1 MLHDD
6 FGDRMKAYEGA
17 EANRRLDPTLP
28 MVARLD
34 GRVFSKFTRGF
45 VKPFDDTLT
54 RAMDQATKALVDETH
69 ANIGYTQSDEI
80 TLIWDAVEETGQ
92 RFFDDRIQ
100 KLCSVLASKCTIEF
114 AFAMMEQLNAR
125 GDYRVQVRKPHFDCR
140 IWNVPTQ
147 GEAVNTLCGA
157 HKMHAATV
165 SVYFVN
171 NMFRTRLCKV
181 PTKPRCL
188 NWHMQTA
195 HLTSTKHAHQENCLD
210 VTSNVSRVS
219 VNWPHR
225 CWHASPMTNN
235 LSPDKRSLGQPW
247 NRSTSTISDTSA
259 TKKSGKR
266 WCSNEYR

>member
-1 MLHDD
+1 MRHDD

-17 EANRRLDPTLP
+17 EAKRRLDPALP

-34 GRVFSKFTRGF
+34 GRGFSKFTRGF

-147 GEAVNTLCGA
+147 GEAVNTLLWRSQDARRNGISVFCQQHVSHKALQGA
-157 HKMHAATV
+157 DQAKMLELAYENGAPDINEACT
-165 SVYFVN
+165 SGELFGRYFKRV
-171 NMFRTRLCKV
+171 TRERELTPEVLARIPEDKQ
-181 PTKPRCL
+181 PEPG
-188 NWHMQTA
+188 QTFMRSA
-195 HLTSTKHAHQENCLD
+195 VEQIDIDYFGHVGDQEERKAM
-210 VTSNVSRVS
+210 VF
-219 VNWPHR
+219 
-225 CWHASPMTNN
+225 
-235 LSPDKRSLGQPW
+235 G
-247 NRSTSTISDTSA
+247 
-259 TKKSGKR
+259 
-266 WCSNEYR
+266 